1 MVGLSAGCILVGA
14 LLFAWRQS
22 IARDD
27 GFLAIMLTAL
37 WSWLRQP
44 GGKFWAAARTHFG
57 ADAVEGPIAVLRI
70 ASVFLM
76 VSVFWALFD
85 QKASSWVLQAE
96 TMNLTL
102 WGIKL
107 LPSQIQSANPVLV
120 MILIPYTQ
128 RLMYPTFERIGFPLT
143 PLRRMTLGIVLASL
157 ATVVIALIQGAI
169 DTRGPGVVSIRWQLP
184 AYVLLTMGEVMVSI
198 TGLEIAYTQ
207 APRRM
212 KSTIM
217 GLWLLTVTLGNV
229 FVSLISL
236 TRLPAAS
243 DTSVKVRLPLLRYRK
258 LPPPRLDR

>member
-1 MVGLSAGCILVGA
+1 MVGA

-22 IARDD
+22 IVRDD

-44 GGKFWAAARTHFG
+44 GGKFWAAARARFG

-70 ASVFLM
+70 ASVFFM

-102 WGIKL
+102 WGFKL

-128 RLMYPTFERIGFPLT
+128 RLMYPDRSS
-143 PLRRMTLGIVLASL
+143 AS
-157 ATVVIALIQGAI
+157 
-169 DTRGPGVVSIRWQLP
+169 
-184 AYVLLTMGEVMVSI
+184 
-198 TGLEIAYTQ
+198 
-207 APRRM
+207 
-212 KSTIM
+212 
-217 GLWLLTVTLGNV
+217 
-229 FVSLISL
+229 
-236 TRLPAAS
+236 AS
-243 DTSVKVRLPLLRYRK
+243 R
-258 LPPPRLDR
+258 